1 MMSRFGKTKRTLGSL
16 LVIVW
21 VWGCASSPSQPANK
35 VNQIEQWQKKAEE
48 SRGYSPTSR
57 DRSFELQPKKIETVS
72 PSADAA
78 QSRRTLPTRKISMK
92 MHLTDVQVLLRA
104 LARSVNLNIM
114 INEGVSGKISINV
127 IDAQWDKVFTGIL
140 NSQGLSYEW
149 EGDIVRIITIE
160 DRDRNLKN
168 LETEEKILAKKRELQ
183 IQGPLVTKIIPI
195 DFARADK
202 LKETVEKVLT
212 AKKPGE
218 PVGSIMVDSHTNSL
232 IVQATL
238 IDIEQIIAMITELDR
253 PTPQILIEAFIVE
266 TSSRTARELGVTWG
280 GLYVNNSQDAWVAAT
295 PVTQV
300 TGVKPG
306 SVDPTAAAGISFP
319 ANLNNATQEGT
330 GMALGVITQGAS
342 GILAM
347 ELSALEEEGK
357 LNILSSP
364 SITTLDNTK
373 AVIESGDEVPIPVQT
388 RDTLNVLYKEA
399 LLSLEVTPHV
409 IQDDALK
416 LEVVTTKNEVDF
428 TRTVLTYPTIVSKK
442 AETNV
447 LLFDGQTMVIGGL
460 KKNTNQNAEAGV
472 PWLSKIPVLGYLF
485 KNEGR
490 SEQMQELLIFIT
502 PRILKARP
510 GALQPVP
517 AGGAPNP

>member
-1 MMSRFGKTKRTLGSL
+1 M
-16 LVIVW
+16 
-21 VWGCASSPSQPANK
+21 QE
-35 VNQIEQWQKKAEE
+35 IEQWQKKAEE
-48 SRGYSPTSR
+48 SKGYSPTPR
-57 DRSFELQPKKIETVS
+57 DRSFELQPKKIETITPAS
-72 PSADAA
+72 DSS
-78 QSRRTLPTRKISMK
+78 QSRRALPTRKISMK
-92 MHLTDVQVLLRA
+92 MHMTDVPVLLRA
-104 LARSVNLNIM
+104 LARSVDLNIM

-127 IDAQWDKVFTGIL
+127 NDAQWDKVFTGIL

-160 DRDRNLKN
+160 DRDRHLKN
-168 LETEEKILAKKRELQ
+168 LEAEEKIMAKKRELQ
-183 IQGPLVTKIIPI
+183 IQGPLVTKIIPV
-195 DFARADK
+195 DFAQADK
-202 LKETVEKVLT
+202 LKESVEKVLT
-212 AKKPGE
+212 TKKPGE
-218 PVGSIMVDSHTNSL
+218 PVGTIMVDKHTNSL
-232 IVQATL
+232 IVQATAS
-238 IDIEQIIAMITELDR
+238 DIEQIIAMVTELDR

-280 GLYVNNSQDAWVAAT
+280 GLYANSGQNAWIAAT

-306 SVDPTAAAGISFP
+306 AVDPTAGAGITFP

-330 GMALGVITQGAS
+330 GMALGVITQGTN

-347 ELSALEEEGK
+347 ELSALEEAGK

-388 RDTLNVLYKEA
+388 RDTLNVLYKQA

-409 IQDDALK
+409 IQEDALK

-472 PWLSKIPVLGYLF
+472 PWLSKIPLLGYLF
-485 KNEGR
+485 KNDGR
-490 SEQMQELLIFIT
+490 SEQNQELLIFIT

-510 GALQPVP
+510 GAGALKPVP
-517 AGGAPNP
+517 EGAVPNS